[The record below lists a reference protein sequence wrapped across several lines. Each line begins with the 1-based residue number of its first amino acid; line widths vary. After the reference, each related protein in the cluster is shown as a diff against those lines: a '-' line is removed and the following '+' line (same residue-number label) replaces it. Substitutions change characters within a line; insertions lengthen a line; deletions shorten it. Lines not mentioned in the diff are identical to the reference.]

1 MTASHRRRLPVHPF
15 DGHEDETGHDPA
27 AEEERGPPMIGP
39 VSTTARSGDA
49 ATSARAS
56 TALFSS
62 FAGLT
67 SLVVLLQGL
76 WAGLFVPVGKGGP
89 YNDTWVNVHNWG
101 GRVALLL
108 ALVTAIVGFVT
119 MRARRELWIGAIVLV
134 VLIALETGLGGAISD
149 SNSGGAAA
157 VHIPLAL
164 VIMALTVWLSLRA
177 RHAD

>member
-1 MTASHRRRLPVHPF
+1 
-15 DGHEDETGHDPA
+15 
-27 AEEERGPPMIGP
+27 
-39 VSTTARSGDA
+39 VSTTARPSDA

-89 YNDTWVNVHNWG
+89 YNDTWVEVHNWG
-101 GRVALLL
+101 GRIALLL
-108 ALVTAIVGFVT
+108 ALVTAVVGFVT
-119 MRARRELWIGAIVLV
+119 LRARRELWVGAIVLT
-134 VLIALETGLGGAISD
+134 VLVAVEVGLGSGISD
-149 SNSGGAAA
+149 SSSGGAAA

-164 VIMALTVWLSLRA
+164 VIMALTVWLPLRA
-177 RHAD
+177 RHAA